1 MRDAGVH
8 LNKYESDLLILM
20 LSMFIYTILQSSFV
34 IEIIKSNLCRSTQ
47 ERRNR
52 LLHDRMRFNSKL
64 RQKKDNKDKDPL
76 EKAVLDALEDKTM
89 SGSLALSQQE

>member
-1 MRDAGVH
+1 
-8 LNKYESDLLILM
+8 
-20 LSMFIYTILQSSFV
+20 
-34 IEIIKSNLCRSTQ
+34 
-47 ERRNR
+47 
-52 LLHDRMRFNSKL
+52 MRFNSKL